1 MNLKIQISTIQ
12 ISNHISEFQNLEEK
26 KLRIKK
32 KSVFSNLGFK
42 TFSIEIVH

>member
-26 KLRIKK
+26 
-32 KSVFSNLGFK
+32 NLGLK
-42 TFSIEIVH
+42 KNQFSQI